1 MENTNE
7 GTKDTT
13 EQETATTNEN
23 KMTQNSPESEIVE
36 NDAQQA
42 VPDKAKSET
51 KSRIRSR
58 WYRANER
65 PLESQ
70 STPVANPT
78 GEITLTEGVVLK
90 DDLSNATPPKGGG
103 DREDRGRD
111 GDRRGGRDGDRRGG
125 RDGDRR
131 GGRDGDRRGGRDGD
145 RRGGRDGDRRGGRDG
160 DRRGGGRERGPK
172 REDGD
177 GREGQNERNRPTR
190 DDQEKPDSEGKRSR
204 GRSGNRNRNRSDKDG
219 QRRDGGQGSG
229 KHRNERRHSKS
240 DDSTSPTQKKTDAPT
255 NKKSGGVG
263 KFLAGLF
270 GGK

>member
-36 NDAQQA
+36 NDAEQA
-42 VPDKAKSET
+42 VPDKAKSGT

-90 DDLSNATPPKGGG
+90 DDLSIATPPKGGG
-103 DREDRGRD
+103 DREDR
-111 GDRRGGRDGDRRGG
+111 
-125 RDGDRR
+125 
-131 GGRDGDRRGGRDGD
+131 GRDGD

-177 GREGQNERNRPTR
+177 GREGQNERNRPAR